1 MLICGFKRIGQADL
15 RIGGK
20 VPFLARQAG
29 LTILDVRINDHV
41 PHAFPSSSTETQR
54 GARAEARAV
63 VDTYADAQWRA
74 WVGNAISA
82 GGGAQS
88 DADKFLSLLPPRQW
102 NRLSSEADDYAF
114 IWLINPVLLVTI
126 AQKPQV
132 ST

>member
-1 MLICGFKRIGQADL
+1 MLVCGFRKTGQADL

-29 LTILDVRINDHV
+29 LTVLDVRINDHV
-41 PHAFPSSSTETQR
+41 PHAFPPSSTESQR
-54 GARAEARAV
+54 GARGEARAV

-74 WVGNAISA
+74 WVGNAMTA
-82 GGGAQS
+82 GGGAQT
-88 DADKFLSLLPPRQW
+88 DVENFLSLLPERQR
-102 NRLSSEADDYAF
+102 NRLSFEKDDYAF